1 MLLRFSPYE
10 HQCTNGYPLK
20 NLMSFLLIV
29 DSVIYGFQQMD
40 AHSLAIELSPA
51 LLWRKSKLSPPQ
63 SPKRNSEPKQA
74 VHAMSL
80 QRFSGTKSQ
89 GVTHE
94 KGSPPLKQ
102 SNISVR
108 VTVQG
113 DADDN
118 WQDLQGD
125 FCFTFE
131 FCDAEP

>member
-1 MLLRFSPYE
+1 
-10 HQCTNGYPLK
+10 
-20 NLMSFLLIV
+20 
-29 DSVIYGFQQMD
+29 
-40 AHSLAIELSPA
+40 
-51 LLWRKSKLSPPQ
+51 
-63 SPKRNSEPKQA
+63 
-74 VHAMSL
+74 MSL

-125 FCFTFE
+125 FYFTFE
-131 FCDAEP
+131 LSDAEP